1 MLKRVTMRRWIVTL
15 LLLANAMLVGWI
27 GWATSPNKTETGHM
41 AAAAYLWQTLRFDVF
56 HVNPPLTRAISGL
69 PVAMCRPEY
78 DWDQYSSQP
87 QNRSEFRL
95 GTSFIEANSPEKV
108 RWYFALA
115 RWSLI
120 PLLLVGAY
128 YGYRLSRELY
138 GDEPGIVFLILWSF
152 SPLLLAWGATIC
164 PDAAAAALGLVA
176 VYWFRRWLHQPSW
189 TLAIVA
195 GVCLGLLPLAK
206 LTWLLAFGLWPLVW
220 FLWTVPSW
228 LSKADDHS
236 LPRPPVRQLAAILV
250 IALYVLNTGY
260 LFDGSCRPLGQYV
273 FMSQTLS
280 GREVGEDQMWRI
292 VTDNRFA
299 GTWLGTFPVPLPAEF
314 VQGIDT
320 QRYDFERGLPSYLRG
335 QWADHGWWYYYL
347 YAMAV
352 KEPLGTWCLLLL
364 AVGVAIFGRGFNAAW
379 RDEMVVL
386 VPGLVILV
394 FVSGQTG
401 FSVHSRYII
410 SALPFFFIW
419 ISKVGRVFE
428 MRSLTR
434 RRLAMAGTVVLALAW
449 SVASSLSIYP
459 HSLSYFNEL
468 AALLPT
474 SSDASYPKPIGE
486 SGNNHGILTRIKYVL
501 TAGPRNGPRHL
512 LDSNI
517 DWGQDLLYLKDWLDK
532 HPEVTLDGLAFF
544 GPYPATLAGIPET
557 PFPQSDPSVD
567 NYATDRNSIAES
579 DGATWRFSPKPGWYV
594 VSVNYLYDRSRRYCY
609 FLDFEPAA
617 SAGYSIYIY
626 HITPDDANR
635 VRGQLRLVEL
645 PVREEDEENAAG
657 ETGSDR

>member
-1 MLKRVTMRRWIVTL
+1 
-15 LLLANAMLVGWI
+15 
-27 GWATSPNKTETGHM
+27 
-41 AAAAYLWQTLRFDVF
+41 
-56 HVNPPLTRAISGL
+56 
-69 PVAMCRPEY
+69 
-78 DWDQYSSQP
+78 
-87 QNRSEFRL
+87 
-95 GTSFIEANSPEKV
+95 
-108 RWYFALA
+108 
-115 RWSLI
+115 
-120 PLLLVGAY
+120 
-128 YGYRLSRELY
+128 
-138 GDEPGIVFLILWSF
+138 
-152 SPLLLAWGATIC
+152 
-164 PDAAAAALGLVA
+164 
-176 VYWFRRWLHQPSW
+176 
-189 TLAIVA
+189 
-195 GVCLGLLPLAK
+195 
-206 LTWLLAFGLWPLVW
+206 
-220 FLWTVPSW
+220 
-228 LSKADDHS
+228 
-236 LPRPPVRQLAAILV
+236 
-250 IALYVLNTGY
+250 
-260 LFDGSCRPLGQYV
+260 
-273 FMSQTLS
+273 
-280 GREVGEDQMWRI
+280 MWRI

-347 YAMAV
+347 YSLAV
-352 KEPLGTWCLLLL
+352 KVPLGTWCLLLL
-364 AVGVAIFGRGFNAAW
+364 AVGVTIFGRGFNAAW

-419 ISKVGRVFE
+419 ISKVACVFE
-428 MRSLTR
+428 MRPITGTR
-434 RRLAMAGTVVLALAW
+434 RSMAAMVVAALIW
-449 SVASSLSIYP
+449 SVCSSLWAYP

-468 AALLPT
+468 AGG
-474 SSDASYPKPIGE
+474 PKKGGE
-486 SGNNHGILTRIKYVL
+486 
-501 TAGPRNGPRHL
+501 HL
-512 LDSNI
+512 LGSNI

-557 PFPQSDPSVD
+557 PFPQSAPSVD

>member
-1 MLKRVTMRRWIVTL
+1 MRRWIVTL
-15 LLLANAMLVGWI
+15 SLLAHAVLVGWM

-41 AAAAYLWQTLRFDVF
+41 AATAYLWQTRRFDVF

-108 RWYFALA
+108 RWCFVLA

-120 PLLLVGAY
+120 PLLLVG
-128 YGYRLSRELY
+128 GYFGYSLSREIFGNTAAVL
-138 GDEPGIVFLILWSF
+138 FLILWCF
-152 SPLLLAWGATIC
+152 SPSLLSWGATIC
-164 PDAAAAALGLVA
+164 PDAVAAALGMVA
-176 VYWFRRWLHQPSW
+176 IYAFRQWLHGPTW
-189 TLAIVA
+189 LRAATA
-195 GVCLGLLPLAK
+195 GVSLGLLPLTK
-206 LTWLLAFGLWPLVW
+206 LTWIMAFGLWPLLW

-228 LSKADDHS
+228 LGKADDHTM
-236 LPRPPVRQLAAILV
+236 PRPPVRQLAAILV
-250 IALYVLNTGY
+250 IALYILNMGY
-260 LFDGSCRPLGQYV
+260 LFDGSCRPLGKYD
-273 FMSQTLS
+273 FISQTLS
-280 GREVGEDQMWRI
+280 GREVGDDRMWRN

-299 GTWLGTFPVPLPAEF
+299 DTWLGTIPVPLPAEF

-347 YAMAV
+347 YALAV
-352 KEPLGTWCLLLL
+352 KVPLGTWCLLLL
-364 AVGVAIFGRGFNAAW
+364 AVGVTIFGRGYNAAW

-386 VPGLVILV
+386 VPGVVILV
-394 FVSGQTG
+394 FVSSQTG

-410 SALPFFFIW
+410 SALPLFFIG
-419 ISKVGRVFE
+419 ISKVASVFE
-428 MRSLTR
+428 MRPITGTR
-434 RRLAMAGTVVLALAW
+434 RSMAAMVLVALTW
-449 SVASSLSIYP
+449 SVCSSLWAYP
-459 HSLSYFNEL
+459 HSLSFFNEL
-468 AALLPT
+468 AGGPQ
-474 SSDASYPKPIGE
+474 KGGE
-486 SGNNHGILTRIKYVL
+486 
-501 TAGPRNGPRHL
+501 HL
-512 LDSNI
+512 LGSNI

-557 PFPQSDPSVD
+557 PFPPSDLSVD

-579 DGATWRFSPKPGWYV
+579 DGATGQFSPKPGWYV
-594 VSVNYLYDRSRRYCY
+594 VSVNYLYGRSSRYRY

-626 HITPDDANR
+626 HITLKMPTECEGN
-635 VRGQLRLVEL
+635 
-645 PVREEDEENAAG
+645 
-657 ETGSDR
+657 